1 MKFLTALRTELGQ
14 LSYSLKAR
22 KTPQQW
28 RDQYAA
34 IRGIRIFNTPSVHY
48 RDPRTEVWG
57 IAMVKDEI
65 DILPSVIDHMFQQGV
80 HRLLIADNLSHDGTR
95 EYIRERSTHD
105 SRIIY
110 AEDNYIPY
118 VQSEKMTWLAHLAWR
133 YGARWVIPFDA
144 DEFWYAPSD
153 TLAKFLQTCQSSVIY
168 AGFHHS
174 VPVTE
179 NPSDVINTELVMDT
193 ADSFPGKVAFRAH
206 PLAGLYGVSKV
217 HLTQTISGFL
227 LDPVW
232 VLVIGIF
239 ALHDMQHAD
248 ARHREG
254 DPVSGARMRRLLV
267 YLGEVS
273 FAFYLVHELVIFGAV
288 AAPWGASAAGGVRG
302 LILMGMSLALGV
314 FLAIAAHHLVER
326 PARIMILKAS
336 TRTL

>member
-48 RDPRTEVWG
+48 RGPRTEVWG

-65 DILPSVIDHMFQQGV
+65 DILPYIQRAQ
-80 HRLLIADNLSHDGTR
+80 SHHQVG
-95 EYIRERSTHD
+95 EPVPGNWIRRS
-105 SRIIY
+105 
-110 AEDNYIPY
+110 
-118 VQSEKMTWLAHLAWR
+118 
-133 YGARWVIPFDA
+133 
-144 DEFWYAPSD
+144 
-153 TLAKFLQTCQSSVIY
+153 
-168 AGFHHS
+168 
-174 VPVTE
+174 
-179 NPSDVINTELVMDT
+179 
-193 ADSFPGKVAFRAH
+193 
-206 PLAGLYGVSKV
+206 
-217 HLTQTISGFL
+217 
-227 LDPVW
+227 
-232 VLVIGIF
+232 
-239 ALHDMQHAD
+239 
-248 ARHREG
+248 
-254 DPVSGARMRRLLV
+254 LV

-302 LILMGMSLALGV
+302 LILRGASLALGV

>member
-1 MKFLTALRTELGQ
+1 MKFLPALRTELGQ

-34 IRGIRIFNTPSVHY
+34 IRGIRIFNTPSIHY
-48 RDPRTEVWG
+48 RGPRTEVWG

-179 NPSDVINTELVMDT
+179 NPSDVINTELIMDT
-193 ADSFPGKVAFRAH
+193 ANSFPGKVAFRAH

-254 DPVSGARMRRLLV
+254 DPVSGTRMRRLLV

-288 AAPWGASAAGGVRG
+288 AAPWGALAAGGVRG
-302 LILMGMSLALGV
+302 LILMGVSLALGV